1 MVKHQKRKK
10 KKKVAGKKK
19 KTLNESEREKDFSGK
34 RKNKSRIINWIG
46 KIIEYLMLDVL

>member
-10 KKKVAGKKK
+10 KKSCWKKK
-19 KTLNESEREKDFSGK
+19 KTLNESEREKDFSSK
-34 RKNKSRIINWIG
+34 RKNKSRIINWTG